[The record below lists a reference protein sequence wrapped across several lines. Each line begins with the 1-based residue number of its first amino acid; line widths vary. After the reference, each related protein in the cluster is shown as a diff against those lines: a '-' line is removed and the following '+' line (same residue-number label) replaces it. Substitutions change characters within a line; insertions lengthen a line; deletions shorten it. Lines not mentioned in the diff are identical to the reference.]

1 MFPCWSLFE
10 ISMCLLAWQCVHCG
24 LYLHV
29 GPPLVVLLKGPTTM
43 ITVQQKHLLPSSVQ
57 WDFGSVHVPFI
68 VVQKAKLVLA
78 LDGSM
83 CHDGDCSSSTENQT
97 MYNHNLWIQK

>member
-1 MFPCWSLFE
+1 M
-10 ISMCLLAWQCVHCG
+10 AWQGVHCGLG

-43 ITVQQKHLLPSSVQ
+43 ITVQQKHWLPSSAQ
-57 WDFGSVHVPFI
+57 WDFGSVHVHFI

-78 LDGSM
+78 LNGRM
-83 CHDGDCSSSTENQT
+83 CRDDDCSSSSTENQT
-97 MYNHNLWIQK
+97 MYNLWIQK